1 MALSK
6 DAQDLLSHIRRE
18 VEAAVYSPPA
28 WALDRVKEELVRALM
43 KSFFNQTLAEKVAKS
58 IADAFREAILL
69 SVAQEFHRIAA
80 QEVAHGM
87 EGLSFEMAQIR
98 AAFRRNL
105 DEDDWWRHGPADTQE
120 QDGQQ
125 DPPAE

>member
-28 WALDRVKEELVRALM
+28 WALDRVIEVLVKAM
-43 KSFFNQTLAEKVAKS
+43 IKSLFNKTLADSVAKS

-69 SVAQEFHRIAA
+69 AVAREFHRIAA
-80 QEVAHGM
+80 HEVAHGM

-98 AAFRRNL
+98 AAFQRSI